1 MKIAE
6 LFEFE
11 LGMGNRNGQTT
22 GSRPWSIA
30 KQPMEMFVMGIS
42 RMDGDARIQ
51 YKPAIGAV
59 CSSR

>member
-11 LGMGNRNGQTT
+11 LGMGNRNAQTT

-30 KQPMEMFVMGIS
+30 KQPMEIFVS
-42 RMDGDARIQ
+42 SLDGYLSD
-51 YKPAIGAV
+51 GW
-59 CSSR
+59 